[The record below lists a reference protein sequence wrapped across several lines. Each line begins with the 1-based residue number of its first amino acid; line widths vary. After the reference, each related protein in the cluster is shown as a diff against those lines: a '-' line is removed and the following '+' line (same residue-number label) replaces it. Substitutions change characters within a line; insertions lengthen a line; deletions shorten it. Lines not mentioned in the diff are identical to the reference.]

1 MVFAVLN
8 VLLALVFF
16 YFVLVRPAR
25 QRARLNEQ
33 APARRRWALALGDI
47 QLRRNGLPYQ
57 TDVLRIALPPDRRLS
72 LRRSVL
78 AELKIDPEASE
89 ADLRTLVQAALSHWA
104 QGMGRDS
111 SFLIAHMANHG
122 RARQALAF
130 DCAHTAFLVRCLA
143 LLELCSEEAAWLV
156 LLLNAQRAQDSFH
169 DWADF
174 GRAYAEARQAWLRL
188 DNPAAATQRADL
200 EVEEYLNERDS
211 NWSLLPWSAY
221 KLFDPQPLTPLL
233 PSASTPPA

>member
-8 VLLALVFF
+8 VLLALVVF

-33 APARRRWALALGDI
+33 APARRRWALALCDI

-57 TDVLRIALPPDRRLS
+57 TDALRIALPPDRLLS

-78 AELKIDPEASE
+78 AELEIDPDAGE
-89 ADLRTLVQAALSHWA
+89 ADLRTQAQRALSHWA
-104 QGMGRDS
+104 QGMGRDRS
-111 SFLIAHMANHG
+111 HFFAHMAQQG
-122 RARQALAF
+122 RVRQALAF
-130 DCAHTAFLVRCLA
+130 DCARTAFLVRCLA

-156 LLLNAQRAQDSFH
+156 LLLNAQRAQDSFR
-169 DWADF
+169 DWTDF
-174 GRAYAEARQAWLRL
+174 GRAYANGRQVWLSF
-188 DNPAAATQRADL
+188 DNQATATQRAEQ
-200 EVEEYLNERDS
+200 EVEEYLNERDG

-221 KLFDPQPLTPLL
+221 KLFDPQPLPSPL
-233 PSASTPPA
+233 PSAPTPSA